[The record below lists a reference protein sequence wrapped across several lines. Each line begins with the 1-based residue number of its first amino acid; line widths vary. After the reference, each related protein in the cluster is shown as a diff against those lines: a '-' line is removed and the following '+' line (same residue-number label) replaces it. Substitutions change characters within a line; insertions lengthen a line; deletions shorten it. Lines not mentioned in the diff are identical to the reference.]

1 MINGYAV
8 LSINKNTNVEISF
21 DLKVKLIR
29 CSNLVRANIGKVA
42 VARGPVVYCAESI
55 DNCENLQLL
64 KINPNGDF
72 VFNENGTIIADGFV
86 EQPDESLYDE
96 YKPVTLKKCK
106 ITLIPYNSWGNRGE
120 TEMSVYLRV

>member
-64 KINPNGDF
+64 KINPM
-72 VFNENGTIIADGFV
+72 VILWLMKTA
-86 EQPDESLYDE
+86 Q
-96 YKPVTLKKCK
+96 
-106 ITLIPYNSWGNRGE
+106 
-120 TEMSVYLRV
+120 